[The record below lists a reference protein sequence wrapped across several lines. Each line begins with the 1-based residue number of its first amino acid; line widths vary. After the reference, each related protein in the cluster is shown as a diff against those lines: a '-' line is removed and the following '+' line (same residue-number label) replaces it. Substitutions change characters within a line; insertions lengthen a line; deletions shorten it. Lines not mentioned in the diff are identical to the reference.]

1 MIPPDDAESPN
12 ALDDDDDDDPVDP
25 VDPSPSTLDTNAFLV
40 RLVLVPNASASPLPA
55 PSASNSA
62 LGADVVRALAPRTA
76 RATCA
81 PLHRAACRSS
91 LRAIARV
98 AYMFTTNAT
107 NAMTNAMR
115 CDAMRRDALGRD
127 VSRAARDSRSAR
139 RDRGPID
146 SRRARSSRARVD
158 ARHRVTTRPRR
169 STSSVG
175 DARRRGRSHSRA
187 RHRPTDATRARGGVM
202 TTPARARRERAST
215 PRLDVLRVSQVDAG
229 RLDGELA
236 NVLNAQLE
244 RVMEATSACGRAT
257 TTTTRE
263 QGERDAAAV
272 RLRDVRVHDGGEQTD
287 AGNGAHE
294 FAPERRARRPWRGDD
309 DDEDRSRGT
318 GAVHRATNRVWT
330 RDVRRRLRVGIV
342 AKEDVA
348 RAIRRRRRG
357 RRGGGGWKY
366 RAWKLSQTVENC
378 YTMAN
383 FVNFCVFLRNGR
395 YPTLLERALRARLVY
410 QRPTMARV
418 VDFEYLN
425 QQLAWRELSELVLF
439 TLPYLYSTRVRST
452 LGALTSRVGRGEA
465 SPTTNVADAP
475 QRNRVAVQAYRCVA
489 CGCREPI
496 HPFVAEPCGH
506 PYCYYCLRARL
517 VEQPTSCACVKCGK
531 RVAEMRRLATTTS

>member
-1 MIPPDDAESPN
+1 MSFSSVTLTGMMIPGMSGRLGKGTASTCGCELGCDALTMIPPDDAESPN

-257 TTTTRE
+257 TTTTTTTTRASKANEMRLLLDCAMFACTTGVNRPTPGMELMNLRLRDERGDHGAATTTMKTGVEGPGLSIAQRIAYGLATCVVGYGWGLWQRKMLRE
-263 QGERDAAAV
+263 RYDEDDETTRAAAV
-272 RLRDVRVHDGGEQTD
+272 G
-287 AGNGAHE
+287 
-294 FAPERRARRPWRGDD
+294 
-309 DDEDRSRGT
+309 S
-318 GAVHRATNRVWT
+318 
-330 RDVRRRLRVGIV
+330 I
-342 AKEDVA
+342 
-348 RAIRRRRRG
+348 
-357 RRGGGGWKY
+357 
-366 RAWKLSQTVENC
+366 
-378 YTMAN
+378 
-383 FVNFCVFLRNGR
+383 
-395 YPTLLERALRARLVY
+395 
-410 QRPTMARV
+410 
-418 VDFEYLN
+418 
-425 QQLAWRELSELVLF
+425 
-439 TLPYLYSTRVRST
+439 
-452 LGALTSRVGRGEA
+452 GRGSCRKRSKIA
-465 SPTTNVADAP
+465 TRWRISSTFACFYATVVT
-475 QRNRVAVQAYRCVA
+475 QRSWSARC
-489 CGCREPI
+489 
-496 HPFVAEPCGH
+496 
-506 PYCYYCLRARL
+506 ARD
-517 VEQPTSCACVKCGK
+517 
-531 RVAEMRRLATTTS
+531 